1 MATQAEEVAKI
12 AAERL
17 FEAARDGDVAAVDAL
32 LWPRPPRSCTNS
44 ILTKM
49 SLDFLER

>member
-17 FEAARDGDVAAVDAL
+17 FEAARDGDVAAV
-32 LWPRPPRSCTNS
+32 SCLATAGAGRDRRAAAR
-44 ILTKM
+44 TAYH
-49 SLDFLER
+49 